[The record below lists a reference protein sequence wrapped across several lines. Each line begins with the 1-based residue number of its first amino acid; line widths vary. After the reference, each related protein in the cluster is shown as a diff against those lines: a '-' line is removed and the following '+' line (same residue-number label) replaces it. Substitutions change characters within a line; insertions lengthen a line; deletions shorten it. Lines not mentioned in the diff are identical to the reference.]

1 MPIDLSTSQIKTFP
15 LLKRSLVYFLPYKMR
30 IFISLISMLFVAAS
44 TTSIAFLVKPALDEI
59 FINRDA
65 RALLYIPPL
74 IVLVFFIKGV
84 FTFLK
89 DYLLNSCGLRVLE
102 QLRNELHGKFMTLPV
117 SFYDENRTGML
128 MSRILNDVNE
138 IKQSLPS
145 LIQMVTHLLTMIGLL
160 GVIFYRD
167 PFLATIAVLV
177 LPLSFY
183 PFFSFGRK
191 LRKLSR
197 KNQIKIADI
206 TSFLQE
212 LISGIKTVKAFATE
226 GREKKRFAEENS
238 RLVKIS
244 IKQTVIDGMSSPI
257 MEFIGAI
264 GIGLV
269 VWYGGRQVIEGHAT
283 PGTFFSF
290 MTALVMLYDPIKKL
304 NKANLI
310 IQRALAGAERVFQ
323 ILDLPDKEHDRGGPH
338 PFVPPLMSVQ
348 FENVTMAYGEN
359 GTAVLK
365 DVTFAVH
372 RGEKVALVGP
382 SGSGKTTLVNLIPRF
397 YAAQSGTILLNGLPI
412 ENYALESLR
421 RSIGIVS
428 QDPFLFNTTVRENIA
443 YGQEHADQ
451 EQIERAARAAYAHDF
466 ILELPEGYDTVIGE
480 RGVKLSGGQKQR
492 VTIARALLKDPP
504 LLILDEATSALDTQA
519 ERIVQQALENLMK
532 ERTSIVIAHRLST
545 ILSADKILVL
555 SRGSIVGMGTHDQLL
570 KSSPLYMDLY
580 TMQFRNERSHMGQ
593 TLS

>member
-290 MTALVMLYDPIKKL
+290 
-304 NKANLI
+304 
-310 IQRALAGAERVFQ
+310 
-323 ILDLPDKEHDRGGPH
+323 HDRAGH
-338 PFVPPLMSVQ
+338 
-348 FENVTMAYGEN
+348 
-359 GTAVLK
+359 
-365 DVTFAVH
+365 
-372 RGEKVALVGP
+372 AL
-382 SGSGKTTLVNLIPRF
+382 
-397 YAAQSGTILLNGLPI
+397 
-412 ENYALESLR
+412 
-421 RSIGIVS
+421 
-428 QDPFLFNTTVRENIA
+428 
-443 YGQEHADQ
+443 
-451 EQIERAARAAYAHDF
+451 
-466 ILELPEGYDTVIGE
+466 
-480 RGVKLSGGQKQR
+480 
-492 VTIARALLKDPP
+492 
-504 LLILDEATSALDTQA
+504 
-519 ERIVQQALENLMK
+519 
-532 ERTSIVIAHRLST
+532 
-545 ILSADKILVL
+545 
-555 SRGSIVGMGTHDQLL
+555 
-570 KSSPLYMDLY
+570 
-580 TMQFRNERSHMGQ
+580 
-593 TLS
+593 